1 MVLGELTPLNVPHTQ
16 HLATGQYGSCL
27 ACDKPGTKQGRRLLV
42 QVSVSADPLDHKGM
56 RIKERDET
64 ITGNVV
70 GAERASFSCH
80 TAVVVALTRACLFF
94 HGETVTY

>member
-1 MVLGELTPLNVPHTQ
+1 MLIPSG
-16 HLATGQYGSCL
+16 
-27 ACDKPGTKQGRRLLV
+27 
-42 QVSVSADPLDHKGM
+42 SADPLDHKGM

-80 TAVVVALTRACLFF
+80 TLKVVALTWACLIFKRRQK
-94 HGETVTY
+94 